1 MVILNDHRDDDD
13 DDDDDASDANDAFTV
28 GTNCSVSSSMGAA
41 TVASISFEISL
52 EN

>member
-1 MVILNDHRDDDD
+1 MVILNDHRDG
-13 DDDDDASDANDAFTV
+13 DDASDANDAFTV

-41 TVASISFEISL
+41 AVASISLEISL